1 MKHNFEKWLE
11 EKYDSK
17 LLSHMDSN
25 TEAIKKLFN
34 ESMICH
40 KSSAYRA
47 AIIMAMNGFN
57 MIMRDRLLK
66 YKDSLEK
73 TDNSIYFNDKKL
85 TDDNGWDMELGN
97 FIITNKKNF
106 DKIFPN
112 KSDWHNDWSNY
123 RIMRN
128 RAAHGKSF
136 ELDYYNVEV
145 FYSWIMQAFNML
157 YPVTALETLLED
169 ITIFFDIS
177 KTPDD
182 KPYDYIINNSLYISS
197 EEELEKIIFCLYE
210 IYISNINNNKLK
222 LKVIN
227 LLSELFNN
235 KKNIFLNVINEF
247 IKNYLSNSQ
256 IEEDEEDRKYH
267 YSEFVKDLLYNNVQ
281 ISLEIDNE
289 AKYFFLKNAFFVV
302 TDYDKLYE
310 KKIIDKELILEKL
323 KRNDFY
329 YLYQIEKDKVKY
341 IEDLI
346 DIEIERRCKLLLIS
360 NSYDSTRNILSK
372 IPNNFLN
379 EKHVAIIREAYK
391 TNNQVS
397 DERYKVP
404 PFMEYIERNF
414 GSDEKE

>member
-1 MKHNFEKWLE
+1 MKHDFEKWLE
-11 EKYDSK
+11 EKYHSK
-17 LLSHMDSN
+17 LLSHMDTNS
-25 TEAIKKLFN
+25 EAIKKLFN
-34 ESMICH
+34 ESMICY

-73 TDNSIYFNDKKL
+73 IDNSIHINDKQL
-85 TDDNGWDMELGN
+85 TDDNGWDRELGD

-136 ELDYYNVEV
+136 ELYYYNVEG
-145 FYSWIMQAFNML
+145 FYSWIMQAFDML
-157 YPVTALETLLED
+157 YPLTALETLLED

-210 IYISNINNNKLK
+210 IYINNINNNKLK

-227 LLSELFNN
+227 LLSEIFNN
-235 KKNIFLNVINEF
+235 KKNIFLNVINKF
-247 IKNYLSNSQ
+247 IKTYLSNSQ
-256 IEEDEEDRKYH
+256 IEEDEKDREYH
-267 YSEFVKDLLYNNVQ
+267 YSEFITELLYNNVQ
-281 ISLEIDNE
+281 ISLEIENDV
-289 AKYFFLKNAFFVV
+289 KYFFFKNASLVV

-323 KRNDFY
+323 KKDDFY
-329 YLYQIEKDKVKY
+329 YLSQIGKDKIKY

-346 DIEIERRCKLLLIS
+346 DIEIEKRCNLLSIS
-360 NSYDSTRNILSK
+360 DSYDSTRTILSK

-379 EKHVAIIREAYK
+379 KKHVAIIREAYK
-391 TNNQVS
+391 KIIKLEMK
-397 DERYKVP
+397 DIKCLH
-404 PFMEYIERNF
+404 
-414 GSDEKE
+414 